1 MLTRLQDV
9 AMRRLEQ
16 SLVTGRIL
24 PYLIGAVSILAVSFA
39 VIIRL
44 VDREDFPSLG
54 LALWWA
60 VQTVTTVGYGDATP
74 VQPLG
79 RAMAAV
85 LMILGFA
92 SLSLLSGVIASSLIA
107 RRHAAE
113 PREELIVLQRLE
125 RRLDEL
131 ERIVRE
137 R

>member
-1 MLTRLQDV
+1 MHRRLQDV

-24 PYLIGAVSILAVSFA
+24 PYLIGAVSILAVGFA

-44 VDREDFPSLG
+44 VDREDYPSLG

-74 VQPLG
+74 VQPFG
-79 RAMAAV
+79 RAVAAV

-113 PREELIVLQRLE
+113 PKEELIVLQRLE
-125 RRLDEL
+125 QRLDEL
-131 ERIVRE
+131 ERMVRE